1 MNATSL
7 AGFDVFHSVSL
18 FVSLYLFWLLLSGF
32 FTPFLLSAGVGS
44 ALAVLWFARRM
55 DVVDAEGHPIQLGP
69 RALLYWAWL
78 LKEILKSGWDVSK
91 IILHPRLPISP
102 TLVRF
107 KPSQKTNVG
116 LVLHANSITLTPGTI
131 TIEARAGEFLVH
143 GLTLGGAQGTV
154 DSEMDRRV
162 SACEGKA

>member
-1 MNATSL
+1 MNATSI

-32 FTPFLLSAGVGS
+32 FTAFLLSAGVGS
-44 ALAVLWFARRM
+44 ALAVLWFARRL

-69 RALLYWAWL
+69 RALIYWAWL

-107 KPSQKTNVG
+107 KPGQKTDVG

-131 TIEARAGEFLVH
+131 TIEAGSGEFLVH
-143 GLTLGGAQGTV
+143 GLTRDAALGTI
-154 DSEMDRRV
+154 DSDMNRRV
-162 SACEGKA
+162 RACEGKS